1 MRVVEECAFFS
12 HLGTLPYIF
21 YEEAVFIEVSVSLKK
36 VLNSFKNFNIISNQ
50 RLFHKMYYN
59 NSPSVI
65 ELRMQQKNF
74 QLIIITHDEDF
85 VRALGRGAEYVEYYF
100 MVYKDDM

>member
-1 MRVVEECAFFS
+1 MHF
-12 HLGTLPYIF
+12 
-21 YEEAVFIEVSVSLKK
+21 
-36 VLNSFKNFNIISNQ
+36 
-50 RLFHKMYYN
+50 N
-59 NSPSVI
+59 NSLSVI

-100 MVYKDDM
+100 MVYKDDT